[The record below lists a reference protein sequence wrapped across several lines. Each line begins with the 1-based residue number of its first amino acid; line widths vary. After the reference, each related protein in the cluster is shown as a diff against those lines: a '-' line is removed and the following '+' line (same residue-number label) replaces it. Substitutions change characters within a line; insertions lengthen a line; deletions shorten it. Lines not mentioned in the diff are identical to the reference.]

1 MLTIYVYECISP
13 QLMIMPFD
21 CSEFADSP
29 YSNVY
34 IFWTKLV

>member
-1 MLTIYVYECISP
+1 MSVFLHNY
-13 QLMIMPFD
+13 MIMPFD